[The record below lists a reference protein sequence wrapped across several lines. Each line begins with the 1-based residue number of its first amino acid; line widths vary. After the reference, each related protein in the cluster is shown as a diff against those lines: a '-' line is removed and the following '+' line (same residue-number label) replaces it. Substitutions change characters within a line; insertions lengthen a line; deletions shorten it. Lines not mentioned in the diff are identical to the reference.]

1 MLNLNKNT
9 RLFFFQYIFQ
19 RDYTTDFELDDF
31 VKKNLRKRPCNKKKL
46 RSMYQSFVVNEITIK
61 ELINDEILKKTNKIS
76 IFLVYAFYSEYLID
90 KSKKKMLMSEYIK
103 LSKDFLTVDEVR
115 FFNFLLD
122 SIAKKAYLLRLQ
134 QLLSVYLP
142 LIKF

>member
-19 RDYTTDFELDDF
+19 RDYSTDFELDEFILKNIKKRPFNKRKLKSLYSSFDTNSEII
-31 VKKNLRKRPCNKKKL
+31 KNLISP
-46 RSMYQSFVVNEITIK
+46 
-61 ELINDEILKKTNKIS
+61 EILKKTNKIS

-103 LSKDFLTVDEVR
+103 LSKDFLTVDEVK

-122 SIAKKAYLLRLQ
+122 SIAKKA
-134 QLLSVYLP
+134 P
-142 LIKF
+142 

>member
-31 VKKNLRKRPCNKKKL
+31 VKENLKKRPCNKKKL
-46 RSMYQSFVVNEITIK
+46 RSMYRSFVVNESTIK
-61 ELINDEILKKTNKIS
+61 DLINDEILKKTNKIS
-76 IFLVYAFYSEYLID
+76 IFLVYAFYSEYLLD
-90 KSKKKMLMSEYIK
+90 KSQKKMLMSEYIK
-103 LSKDFLTVDEVR
+103 LSKDFLTVDEVK

-122 SIAKKAYLLRLQ
+122 DIAKKA
-134 QLLSVYLP
+134 P
-142 LIKF
+142 

>member
-46 RSMYQSFVVNEITIK
+46 RTMYQSFVVNEITIK

-103 LSKDFLTVDEVR
+103 LSKDFLTVDEVK

-122 SIAKKAYLLRLQ
+122 SIAKKA
-134 QLLSVYLP
+134 P
-142 LIKF
+142 

>member
-90 KSKKKMLMSEYIK
+90 RSKKKMLMSEYIK
-103 LSKDFLTVDEVR
+103 LSKDFLTVDEVKY
-115 FFNFLLD
+115 FNFLLD
-122 SIAKKAYLLRLQ
+122 SIAKKA
-134 QLLSVYLP
+134 P
-142 LIKF
+142 

>member
-31 VKKNLRKRPCNKKKL
+31 VKKNLKKRPCNKKKL
-46 RSMYQSFVVNEITIK
+46 KSMYQSFIVNETSIK
-61 ELINDEILKKTNKIS
+61 DLINQDILKKTNKII
-76 IFLVYAFYSEYLID
+76 IFLIYAFYSEYLLD

-103 LSKDFLTVDEVR
+103 LSKDFLTIDEVK

-122 SIAKKAYLLRLQ
+122 DIAKKA
-134 QLLSVYLP
+134 P
-142 LIKF
+142 

>member
-31 VKKNLRKRPCNKKKL
+31 VKENLKKRPCNKKKL
-46 RSMYQSFVVNEITIK
+46 RLMYQSFVVNESTIK
-61 ELINDEILKKTNKIS
+61 DLISDEILKKTNKIS
-76 IFLVYAFYSEYLID
+76 IFLVYAFYSEYLLD
-90 KSKKKMLMSEYIK
+90 KSQKKMLMSEYIK
-103 LSKDFLTVDEVR
+103 LSKDFLTVDEVK

-122 SIAKKAYLLRLQ
+122 DIAKKA
-134 QLLSVYLP
+134 P
-142 LIKF
+142 

>member
-31 VKKNLRKRPCNKKKL
+31 VKKNLKKRPCNKKKL
-46 RSMYQSFVVNEITIK
+46 KSMYQSFIVNENSIK
-61 ELINDEILKKTNKIS
+61 DLINQDTLKKTNKIS
-76 IFLVYAFYSEYLID
+76 IFLIYAFYSEYLLD

-103 LSKDFLTVDEVR
+103 LSKDFLTIDEVK

-122 SIAKKAYLLRLQ
+122 DIAKKA
-134 QLLSVYLP
+134 P
-142 LIKF
+142 

>member
-1 MLNLNKNT
+1 MFNLNKNT

-31 VKKNLRKRPCNKKKL
+31 VKKNLKKRPCNKKKL
-46 RSMYQSFVVNEITIK
+46 KSMYQSFLVNENSIK
-61 ELINDEILKKTNKIS
+61 DLINQDILKKTNKIS
-76 IFLVYAFYSEYLID
+76 IFLIYAFYSEYLLD

-103 LSKDFLTVDEVR
+103 LSKDFLTIDEVK

-122 SIAKKAYLLRLQ
+122 DIAKKA
-134 QLLSVYLP
+134 P
-142 LIKF
+142 

>member
-31 VKKNLRKRPCNKKKL
+31 VKENLKKRPCNKKKL
-46 RSMYQSFVVNEITIK
+46 RSMYRSFVVNESTIK
-61 ELINDEILKKTNKIS
+61 DLISDEILKKTNKIS
-76 IFLVYAFYSEYLID
+76 IFLVYAFYSEYLLD
-90 KSKKKMLMSEYIK
+90 KSQKKMLMSEYIK
-103 LSKDFLTVDEVR
+103 LSKDFLTVDEVK

-122 SIAKKAYLLRLQ
+122 DIAKKA
-134 QLLSVYLP
+134 P
-142 LIKF
+142 

>member
-31 VKKNLRKRPCNKKKL
+31 VKKNLKKRPCNKKKL
-46 RSMYQSFVVNEITIK
+46 KSMYQSFIVNENSIK
-61 ELINDEILKKTNKIS
+61 DLINQDILKKTNKIS
-76 IFLVYAFYSEYLID
+76 IFLIYAFYSEYLLD

-103 LSKDFLTVDEVR
+103 LSKDFLTIDEVK

-122 SIAKKAYLLRLQ
+122 DITKKA
-134 QLLSVYLP
+134 P
-142 LIKF
+142 